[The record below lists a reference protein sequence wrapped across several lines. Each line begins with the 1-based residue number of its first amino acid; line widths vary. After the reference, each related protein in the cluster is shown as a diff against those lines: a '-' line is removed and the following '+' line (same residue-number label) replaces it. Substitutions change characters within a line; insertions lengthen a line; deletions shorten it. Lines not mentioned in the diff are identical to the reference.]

1 MNLQILAITTDNSSN
16 NNMLIDELGDLLEG
30 CQGSL
35 TRVRCF
41 AHILNLVVKVGVV
54 PFIYIFLVLTLSRK
68 SILLQFSHKTKV
80 SEDTTEEVEDAAAL
94 DSLDEDLDED
104 TTGNGEEEHV
114 EGDDI
119 DPSVEDSDAT
129 LVDEVVAEAD
139 GNLDIPTLS
148 RNEVN
153 LGKFAVTKVSVF
165 CHNS

>member
-1 MNLQILAITTDNSSN
+1 MNLQILAITTNNASN
-16 NNMLIDELGDLLEG
+16 NNMLIDKLGNLLEG
-30 CQGSL
+30 FQGSL

-68 SILLQFSHKTKV
+68 AILSQFSQKTKL
-80 SEDTTEEVEDAAAL
+80 SEDTTEEAKDTAAL

-104 TTGNGEEEHV
+104 VTRNSEEEHV

-119 DPSVEDSDAT
+119 DLSVEDSDTA
-129 LVDEVVAEAD
+129 LVDIVAAEAD
-139 GNLDIPTLS
+139 GDLDVPTLS
-148 RNEVN
+148 RDKVN
-153 LGKFAVTKVSVF
+153 LGKFTVTKVSVF

>member
-1 MNLQILAITTDNSSN
+1 MNLQILAITTDNASN

-30 CQGSL
+30 FQGSL

-68 SILLQFSHKTKV
+68 SILSQFSQKTKV
-80 SEDTTEEVEDAAAL
+80 SEDTTEEAEDTAAL

-104 TTGNGEEEHV
+104 ATGNGEKEHV

-119 DPSVEDSDAT
+119 DLSVEDSDTA
-129 LVDEVVAEAD
+129 LVDVVAAEAD
-139 GNLDIPTLS
+139 GDLDVPTLS
-148 RNEVN
+148 RDEVN
-153 LGKFAVTKVSVF
+153 LEKFTVTKVSVF